1 MPVFLIAGSWEF
13 SDKGIWDFYIAKE
26 CYARS
31 ISMTSDMSY
40 EELLLRVR
48 TEFELHGL
56 ELKPKLSYW
65 LPCQLS
71 VFSLNSRPP
80 VMITSSM
87 SIRNFLAVKE
97 TAVHLNLLLS
107 LEHESVDD
115 VGTRMRQICYVPA
128 AKGNDIGGN
137 DTAAAFAALE
147 PIVPTKAQKP
157 NLHDNKFSGVRRRLF
172 GENEASG
179 SDGPIMFLS
188 VQPTAHV
195 TCTDSE
201 YITESGVGNEGGT
214 EHCGIIR
221 LADAATPSLSHH
233 SEDGNMP
240 APELVQNLLC
250 YEDDDFI
257 REVKAVENRELQV
270 RMLKGKA
277 KCKESGEEFVNN
289 GSDDS

>member
-115 VGTRMRQICYVPA
+115 VGTRMRQICSVPA

-157 NLHDNKFSGVRRRLF
+157 N
-172 GENEASG
+172 
-179 SDGPIMFLS
+179 
-188 VQPTAHV
+188 
-195 TCTDSE
+195 
-201 YITESGVGNEGGT
+201 
-214 EHCGIIR
+214 
-221 LADAATPSLSHH
+221 
-233 SEDGNMP
+233 
-240 APELVQNLLC
+240 
-250 YEDDDFI
+250 
-257 REVKAVENRELQV
+257 
-270 RMLKGKA
+270 
-277 KCKESGEEFVNN
+277 
-289 GSDDS
+289 